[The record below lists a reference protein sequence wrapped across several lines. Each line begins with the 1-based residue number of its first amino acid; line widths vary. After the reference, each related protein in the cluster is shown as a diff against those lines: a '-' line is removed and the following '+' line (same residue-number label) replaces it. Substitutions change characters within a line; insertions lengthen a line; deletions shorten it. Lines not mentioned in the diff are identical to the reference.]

1 MANFLLGGECS
12 NKRKRDYGVATDYTS
27 LHMMEYL
34 CNPHLSFLLLVSILT
49 SGQVLSDSA
58 FKDRFEYSEIL
69 SRVTA
74 AHLMHENVIKEQMM
88 KTKDWDQLLGTRQG
102 TFLTEVDA
110 VLAWAKSNDTVSEDC
125 TNALRLL
132 INAVGSQEVWAME
145 FLDAMGKPPS
155 GILQFDL
162 VWPGQYDQCVNI
174 SAKVNDTNHNN
185 TMVNV
190 QGKYYRLEIRLP
202 LNLPPS
208 MFVQTPLLAVYLK
221 DFTYGVCMP
230 SQCSM
235 SDVIGVSAAANA
247 AMSPV
252 LPGILKN
259 ATIQG
264 IDDPHPAVFE
274 ARPETTAALV
284 ISCLLAFFLVMGT
297 LYDLLIHQPSLSEEA
312 DVSNVTEQTPHVNTN
327 PQDLNATLISYS
339 DSTESELLSYGK
351 QISTVTIRHKIRS
364 YATLEK
370 FLMGF
375 SMYTNGYKILSTE
388 TTPSQIK
395 AVSGIRVLSLGWV
408 ILGHT
413 YYFTASLSKNL
424 VVAAEWAP
432 RWTFQAVLSAL
443 FSVDS
448 FFLLSGMLGSFLTLK
463 EMQKRN
469 GKINW
474 LVYYFHRFWRL
485 TPAYMLVLLTYI
497 GLFHY
502 WGDGPFWPQYAPG
515 YDVCIKHWW
524 RNLLYVQNFFP
535 VTEQCIGWSWYLAND
550 MQFFIITP
558 LILIPLYRKPLV
570 GYVIIGV
577 LMMEQFL
584 FRGLISVY
592 YGFKMN
598 IPDPQHQL
606 DWFNEMYQRPYS
618 RISPYLIGILTG
630 YVLWRTDRKVNMS
643 KLTVLI
649 GWALSLTC
657 VTSVVYG
664 TLEENKGHLNSLQV
678 DGIYNAMCKTVW
690 SLGLAWIIF
699 ACNTGYGGVITEF
712 LSSGLW
718 GPFGRLT
725 YCAYLI
731 HPIMMYAFILNQRY
745 PIYFTDINMVYMFLG
760 HWIMSYCLAFFAS
773 LAFEAPMIGLEK
785 VIFQRDKRH

>member
-1 MANFLLGGECS
+1 MTGLYTMGFLCCPQ
-12 NKRKRDYGVATDYTS
+12 V
-27 LHMMEYL
+27 
-34 CNPHLSFLLLVSILT
+34 SFLIVLAFISSPT
-49 SGQVLSDSA
+49 QVFSDSS
-58 FKDRFEYSEIL
+58 FNDRFEYSEIL
-69 SRVTA
+69 SRVA
-74 AHLMHENVIKEQMM
+74 SAHLMQESVVKEHLV
-88 KTKDWDQLLGTRQG
+88 KKIGWDQTLSEKQG
-102 TFLTEVDA
+102 TFLDQGDA
-110 VLAWAKSNDTVSEDC
+110 ILAWARRNNTVSEEC
-125 TNALRLL
+125 TNVLGLL
-132 INAVGSQEVWAME
+132 INALGDQELWAVE
-145 FLDAMGKPPS
+145 FLDAVGKPPS
-155 GILQFDL
+155 GVLQFDL
-162 VWPGQYDQCVNI
+162 IWPGQYDQCIDI
-174 SAKVNDTNHNN
+174 SARINN
-185 TMVNV
+185 TNLNKMVDI
-190 QGKYYRLEIRLP
+190 QGMYYRLEIRLA

-208 MFVQTPLLAVYLK
+208 MFVETPLLAIYLK
-221 DFTYGVCMP
+221 DLTFGVCVP
-230 SQCSM
+230 SQCSKT
-235 SDVIGVSAAANA
+235 DIIGVSAAANA
-247 AMSPV
+247 VLNPI
-252 LPGILKN
+252 LPGTLKN

-274 ARPETTAALV
+274 NRPETVATLV
-284 ISCLLAFFLVMGT
+284 IGSLLAFFLVIGT
-297 LYDLLIHQPSLSEEA
+297 LYDLLINQPSLIEDTSL
-312 DVSNVTEQTPHVNTN
+312 SNGIEQRSQVNTN
-327 PQDLNATLISYS
+327 AQDLNATLISYS
-339 DSTESELLSYGK
+339 ESTETELLNDGK
-351 QISTVTIRHKIRS
+351 QLTTVTIRHKITS
-364 YATLEK
+364 YETIGR

-388 TTPSQIK
+388 TSPSQIK
-395 AVSGIRVLSLGWV
+395 AVNGIRVLSLGWV

-413 YYFTASLSKNL
+413 YYFTSSLCKNL
-424 VVAAEWAP
+424 VVAQQWAP

-474 LVYYFHRFWRL
+474 LIYYFHRFWRL
-485 TPAYMLVLLTYI
+485 TPAYMLIMVTYI

-502 WGDGPFWPQYAPG
+502 WGDGPFWPQFAPG

-524 RNLLYVQNFFP
+524 RNLLYIQNFFP

-558 LILIPLYRKPLV
+558 LILIPLYRKPVV
-570 GYVIIGV
+570 GYIIIGV
-577 LMMEQFL
+577 LIMEQFL

-630 YVLWRTDRKVNMS
+630 YVLWRTDRKVQMS

-657 VTSVVYG
+657 VISVVYG
-664 TLEENKGHLNSLQV
+664 TLQENKGHLNSLQV
-678 DGIYNAMCKTVW
+678 DGVYNAVCKTVW

-699 ACNTGYGGVITEF
+699 ACNTGYGGIITEF

-745 PIYFTDINMVYMFLG
+745 PIYFTDVNMVYMFLG
-760 HWIMSYCLAFFAS
+760 HWIMSYCLAFFVS

-785 VIFQRDKRH
+785 ILFQREKRH